1 MRVIDLENI
10 NYAMRSETQFVLRC
24 EEVFHDKISAAA
36 TTILSNKGEKPLVAL
51 TGPSGSGKTTTA
63 MALATA
69 AARHNRNVSV
79 LDTDPQGDATTWAG
93 DAEDAGETLPFT
105 VDSANIGKLKRL
117 RKTMADDE
125 LVIID
130 CPPAGNVVDVAC
142 DVADFVIVPATQ
154 GPFELSHALETAES
168 LDAAGKPYALLLL
181 KVENNKLAGNAVNL
195 IRERGASVFDASVP
209 KRVGMQKVIGHAFP
223 SNLNGYEDVYLE
235 LEEAIA

>member
-1 MRVIDLENI
+1 MIISVINL
-10 NYAMRSETQFVLRC
+10 
-24 EEVFHDKISAAA
+24 
-36 TTILSNKGEKPLVAL
+36 KG
-51 TGPSGSGKTTTA
+51 GSGKTTTA

-142 DVADFVIVPATQ
+142 DVSDFVIVPATQ

-168 LDAAGKPYALLLL
+168 LDAAG
-181 KVENNKLAGNAVNL
+181 NNKLAGNAVNL

-223 SNLNGYEDVYLE
+223 SNLNGYEDVYSE

>member
-1 MRVIDLENI
+1 MIISVINL
-10 NYAMRSETQFVLRC
+10 
-24 EEVFHDKISAAA
+24 
-36 TTILSNKGEKPLVAL
+36 KG
-51 TGPSGSGKTTTA
+51 GSGKTTTA

-154 GPFELSHALETAES
+154 SGKQQAGRQRGQSHPRTRRQRLRRVRTQARGHAES
-168 LDAAGKPYALLLL
+168 RRPR
-181 KVENNKLAGNAVNL
+181 
-195 IRERGASVFDASVP
+195 IS
-209 KRVGMQKVIGHAFP
+209 
-223 SNLNGYEDVYLE
+223 
-235 LEEAIA
+235 

>member
-1 MRVIDLENI
+1 MIISVINL
-10 NYAMRSETQFVLRC
+10 
-24 EEVFHDKISAAA
+24 
-36 TTILSNKGEKPLVAL
+36 KG
-51 TGPSGSGKTTTA
+51 GSGKTTTA

-69 AARHNRNVSV
+69 AARHNRNVS
-79 LDTDPQGDATTWAG
+79 
-93 DAEDAGETLPFT
+93 
-105 VDSANIGKLKRL
+105 SANIGKLKRL

-168 LDAAGKPYALLLL
+168 LDVAGKPYALLLL

-209 KRVGMQKVIGHAFP
+209 KRVGMQKVVGHAFP

>member
-1 MRVIDLENI
+1 MIISVINL
-10 NYAMRSETQFVLRC
+10 
-24 EEVFHDKISAAA
+24 
-36 TTILSNKGEKPLVAL
+36 KG
-51 TGPSGSGKTTTA
+51 GSGKTTTA

-130 CPPAGNVVDVAC
+130 CRR
-142 DVADFVIVPATQ
+142 PATWWTW
-154 GPFELSHALETAES
+154 P
-168 LDAAGKPYALLLL
+168 
-181 KVENNKLAGNAVNL
+181 VMCL
-195 IRERGASVFDASVP
+195 IS
-209 KRVGMQKVIGHAFP
+209 
-223 SNLNGYEDVYLE
+223 
-235 LEEAIA
+235 

>member
-1 MRVIDLENI
+1 MIISVINL
-10 NYAMRSETQFVLRC
+10 
-24 EEVFHDKISAAA
+24 
-36 TTILSNKGEKPLVAL
+36 KG
-51 TGPSGSGKTTTA
+51 GSGKTTTA

-69 AARHNRNVSV
+69 AARHGRNVSV

-93 DAEDAGETLPFT
+93 DAEDAGESMPFA

-117 RKTMADDE
+117 RKTMPDNE
-125 LVIID
+125 LVVID
-130 CPPAGNVVDVAC
+130 CAPAGNVVDVAC

-195 IRERGASVFDASVP
+195 IRERGVSVFDASVP

-223 SNLNGYEDVYLE
+223 SNLNGYEDVYIE

>member
-1 MRVIDLENI
+1 MIISVINL
-10 NYAMRSETQFVLRC
+10 
-24 EEVFHDKISAAA
+24 
-36 TTILSNKGEKPLVAL
+36 KG
-51 TGPSGSGKTTTA
+51 GSGKTTTA

-93 DAEDAGETLPFT
+93 DATTWAGDAEDAGETLPFT
-105 VDSANIGKLKRL
+105 VGSANIGKLKRL

-142 DVADFVIVPATQ
+142 DVSDFVIVPATQ

-223 SNLNGYEDVYLE
+223 SNLNGYEDVYSE
-235 LEEAIA
+235 LEEVIA

>member
-1 MRVIDLENI
+1 MIISVINL
-10 NYAMRSETQFVLRC
+10 
-24 EEVFHDKISAAA
+24 
-36 TTILSNKGEKPLVAL
+36 KG
-51 TGPSGSGKTTTA
+51 GSGKTTTA

-79 LDTDPQGDATTWAG
+79 LDTDPQGAATTWAG

>member
-1 MRVIDLENI
+1 MIISVINL
-10 NYAMRSETQFVLRC
+10 
-24 EEVFHDKISAAA
+24 
-36 TTILSNKGEKPLVAL
+36 KG
-51 TGPSGSGKTTTA
+51 GSGKTTTA

-142 DVADFVIVPATQ
+142 CSKWKTTSWPATR
-154 GPFELSHALETAES
+154 SISSAN
-168 LDAAGKPYALLLL
+168 AAPASSTRPYPSAWACR
-181 KVENNKLAGNAVNL
+181 KSSATHFLA
-195 IRERGASVFDASVP
+195 ISM
-209 KRVGMQKVIGHAFP
+209 GMKTCI
-223 SNLNGYEDVYLE
+223 SNLRRRSPDGH
-235 LEEAIA
+235 

>member
-1 MRVIDLENI
+1 MIISVINL
-10 NYAMRSETQFVLRC
+10 
-24 EEVFHDKISAAA
+24 
-36 TTILSNKGEKPLVAL
+36 KG
-51 TGPSGSGKTTTA
+51 GSGKTTTA

-93 DAEDAGETLPFT
+93 DAEDAGETLTFT

-142 DVADFVIVPATQ
+142 DVSDFVIVPATQ
-154 GPFELSHALETAES
+154 AHSNSATRW
-168 LDAAGKPYALLLL
+168 KPQKASTRPASRTRCCCS
-181 KVENNKLAGNAVNL
+181 KWRTTNWRATRSISSANAVPASSTP
-195 IRERGASVFDASVP
+195 RYPRGWAC
-209 KRVGMQKVIGHAFP
+209 RR
-223 SNLNGYEDVYLE
+223 
-235 LEEAIA
+235 

>member
-1 MRVIDLENI
+1 MIISVINL
-10 NYAMRSETQFVLRC
+10 
-24 EEVFHDKISAAA
+24 
-36 TTILSNKGEKPLVAL
+36 KG
-51 TGPSGSGKTTTA
+51 GSGKTTTA

-130 CPPAGNVVDVAC
+130 CPPAG
-142 DVADFVIVPATQ
+142 
-154 GPFELSHALETAES
+154 
-168 LDAAGKPYALLLL
+168 KPYALLLL

>member
-1 MRVIDLENI
+1 MIISVINL
-10 NYAMRSETQFVLRC
+10 
-24 EEVFHDKISAAA
+24 
-36 TTILSNKGEKPLVAL
+36 KG
-51 TGPSGSGKTTTA
+51 GSGKTTTA

-168 LDAAGKPYALLLL
+168 LDVAGKPF
-181 KVENNKLAGNAVNL
+181 NL

>member
-1 MRVIDLENI
+1 MIISVINL
-10 NYAMRSETQFVLRC
+10 
-24 EEVFHDKISAAA
+24 
-36 TTILSNKGEKPLVAL
+36 KG
-51 TGPSGSGKTTTA
+51 GSGKTTTA

-168 LDAAGKPYALLLL
+168 LDA
-181 KVENNKLAGNAVNL
+181 
-195 IRERGASVFDASVP
+195 SVP

>member
-1 MRVIDLENI
+1 MIISVINL
-10 NYAMRSETQFVLRC
+10 
-24 EEVFHDKISAAA
+24 
-36 TTILSNKGEKPLVAL
+36 KG
-51 TGPSGSGKTTTA
+51 GSGKTTTA

-130 CPPAGNVVDVAC
+130 CPPAGN
-142 DVADFVIVPATQ
+142 
-154 GPFELSHALETAES
+154 
-168 LDAAGKPYALLLL
+168 
-181 KVENNKLAGNAVNL
+181 AVNL

>member
-1 MRVIDLENI
+1 MIISVINL
-10 NYAMRSETQFVLRC
+10 
-24 EEVFHDKISAAA
+24 
-36 TTILSNKGEKPLVAL
+36 KG
-51 TGPSGSGKTTTA
+51 GSGKTTTA

-130 CPPAGNVVDVAC
+130 CPPAGN
-142 DVADFVIVPATQ
+142 
-154 GPFELSHALETAES
+154 
-168 LDAAGKPYALLLL
+168 
-181 KVENNKLAGNAVNL
+181 AVNL

-209 KRVGMQKVIGHAFP
+209 KRVGMQKVVGHAFP

>member
-1 MRVIDLENI
+1 MIISVINL
-10 NYAMRSETQFVLRC
+10 
-24 EEVFHDKISAAA
+24 
-36 TTILSNKGEKPLVAL
+36 KG
-51 TGPSGSGKTTTA
+51 GSGKTTTA

-69 AARHNRNVSV
+69 AARHHDN
-79 LDTDPQGDATTWAG
+79 QIATYLMAAEAG
-93 DAEDAGETLPFT
+93 
-105 VDSANIGKLKRL
+105 VD
-117 RKTMADDE
+117 
-125 LVIID
+125 
-130 CPPAGNVVDVAC
+130 VVDVAC

>member
-1 MRVIDLENI
+1 MIISVINL
-10 NYAMRSETQFVLRC
+10 
-24 EEVFHDKISAAA
+24 
-36 TTILSNKGEKPLVAL
+36 KG
-51 TGPSGSGKTTTA
+51 GSGKTTTA

-93 DAEDAGETLPFT
+93 DTEDAGETLPFT

-154 GPFELSHALETAES
+154 GAIRTEPCARNRGKPRRGRQTVRAAAAQSGKQQAGRQRGQSHPRTRRQRLRRVRTQARGHAES
-168 LDAAGKPYALLLL
+168 RRPR
-181 KVENNKLAGNAVNL
+181 
-195 IRERGASVFDASVP
+195 IS
-209 KRVGMQKVIGHAFP
+209 
-223 SNLNGYEDVYLE
+223 
-235 LEEAIA
+235 